1 MHVESESDRP
11 MIDDFLVLRARERGE
26 AMRREAEVYRLMID
40 RAPLVFGPSL
50 ATRFRRRIAHLLVRL
65 AGRIAPNG
73 AIAIASDRC

>member
-1 MHVESESDRP
+1 
-11 MIDDFLVLRARERGE
+11 MIFSSYAHGNAVKRC
-26 AMRREAEVYRLMID
+26 RREAEVYRLMID